1 MSVSSIRHDEN
12 EHENDLNI
20 LTRLIVIF
28 NFLIHIIWLSYI
40 SKKFLVVFESI
51 IYQYR

>member
-1 MSVSSIRHDEN
+1 MN
-12 EHENDLNI
+12 MMKNDLNI
-20 LTRLIVIF
+20 SARLIVIF

-40 SKKFLVVFESI
+40 SKKFLVVLESI